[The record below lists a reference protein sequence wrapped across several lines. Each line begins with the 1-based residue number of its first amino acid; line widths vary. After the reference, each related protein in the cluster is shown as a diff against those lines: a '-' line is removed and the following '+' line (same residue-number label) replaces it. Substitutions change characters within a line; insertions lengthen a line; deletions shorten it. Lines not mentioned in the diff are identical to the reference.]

1 NNMRQI
7 FSAIKR
13 LVEAHPD
20 VEVVYPVHLNP
31 KVQNLAQEILGN
43 HERIKLIA
51 PLDVVDFHNLMA
63 ESYLVMT
70 DSGGLQEEAPSF
82 GVPVIVLRD
91 TTERPEG
98 VTAGTLKLTG
108 TKEESI
114 FSIANELLTDNIKYA
129 KMSNV
134 QNPYGDGFSSKRI
147 VDIIKESLNS

>member
-1 NNMRQI
+1 
-7 FSAIKR
+7 
-13 LVEAHPD
+13 
-20 VEVVYPVHLNP
+20 P
-31 KVQNLAQEILGN
+31 KVQDLAQEILGN
-43 HERIKLIA
+43 HDRIKLID
-51 PLDVVDFHNLMA
+51 PLDVIDFHNLMA

-98 VTAGTLKLTG
+98 VTAGTLKLAG

-114 FSIANELLTDNIKYA
+114 FCIANELLTDNIKYA

-147 VDIIKESLNS
+147 AKVIKENFSDRK